1 MSEKKK
7 YENIVTPAGIAKFP
21 RLNKPETEVN
31 GQTLDKP
38 RFKVT
43 LIMDEADEGVAA
55 FKADLDKRHAAAIAA
70 AEKKKKADPKRAK
83 KQLVIN
89 PPYRDHLDEDGNP
102 VEGKFEITAKT
113 SAEKEDG
120 TPKTIRMFDGK
131 GKPAKANIG
140 GGSKL
145 QLNVTPGAYDSNLG
159 AGLSLYLNAV
169 QILSLEE
176 FSGGNAKSFGF
187 GEHQDGYEGSDDSS
201 AGSGET
207 DAGQEGDGNADA
219 SVPDDA
225 AQGGAK
231 RAKGDF

>member
-7 YENIVTPAGIAKFP
+7 YENLTTPSGIAKFP

-43 LIMDEADEGVAA
+43 LIMDEADEGVTA
-55 FKADLDKRHAAAIAA
+55 FKADLDKRHAAAIAV

-102 VEGKFEITAKT
+102 VEGKFEVTAKT
-113 SAEKEDG
+113 SAEKDDG
-120 TPKTIRMFDGK
+120 TPKTVKMFDAK
-131 GKPAKANIG
+131 GKPTKANIG

-145 QLNVTPGAYDSNLG
+145 KLNVTPGAYDSNLG

-169 QILSLEE
+169 QILALEE

-187 GEHQDGYEGSDDSS
+187 GEEKDGYEGSD
-201 AGSGET
+201 AGDESFPQG
-207 DAGQEGDGNADA
+207 DAPAGDGNADD